1 MYLYKIIYIYMYIY
15 IYHMVYIYIYMI
27 IFLDV
32 DGTIFWRSSG
42 QAELKER
49 CGGWKQKLQGFR
61 GCARWRRTSAWGHQ
75 WLNHEASQESPTNHG
90 ISWPITNQELE
101 CFFRSETIRSPAT
114 IPILPGLEGI
124 SIPEYTA
131 GLPACPLA
139 ALAEKEVPS
148 PLRNEALAS
157 RWKTGGDQRWEVDQN
172 SKNIWNP
179 LRAD

>member
-1 MYLYKIIYIYMYIY
+1 MEAETPGIPGMREVTKDQCLGAS
-15 IYHMVYIYIYMI
+15 MI
-27 IFLDV
+27 E
-32 DGTIFWRSSG
+32 S
-42 QAELKER
+42 
-49 CGGWKQKLQGFR
+49 
-61 GCARWRRTSAWGHQ
+61 WGI
-75 WLNHEASQESPTNHG
+75 TG
-90 ISWPITNQELE
+90 ISNKSWHIMANHQPRVGV
-101 CFFRSETIRSPAT
+101 FFRSETIRSPAT

-124 SIPEYTA
+124 SIPEYMA

>member
-1 MYLYKIIYIYMYIY
+1 MEAETPGIPGMCEVTKDQCLGAS
-15 IYHMVYIYIYMI
+15 MI
-27 IFLDV
+27 E
-32 DGTIFWRSSG
+32 S
-42 QAELKER
+42 
-49 CGGWKQKLQGFR
+49 
-61 GCARWRRTSAWGHQ
+61 WGI
-75 WLNHEASQESPTNHG
+75 TG
-90 ISWPITNQELE
+90 ISNKSWPITNYKSWSVFLDQKP
-101 CFFRSETIRSPAT
+101 SEAQLHGR
-114 IPILPGLEGI
+114 I

-157 RWKTGGDQRWEVDQN
+157 RWKTGGDQRGEVDQN